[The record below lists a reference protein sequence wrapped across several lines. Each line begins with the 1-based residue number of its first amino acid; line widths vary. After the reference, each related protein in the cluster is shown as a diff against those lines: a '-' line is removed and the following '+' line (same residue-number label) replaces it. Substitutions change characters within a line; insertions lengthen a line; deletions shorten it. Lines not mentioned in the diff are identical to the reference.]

1 MSNNALQQRTGS
13 TYRPFVA
20 GLLSSALAMMGLGLL
35 LSGMVHGVA
44 RPWAGLG
51 FVVSAG
57 LAAVVG
63 ASKTSSA

>member
-1 MSNNALQQRTGS
+1 MSNNTLQQPVDS
-13 TYRPFVA
+13 SYRPFVM
-20 GLLSSALAMMGLGLL
+20 GLLVLGLAMLGLGLL
-35 LSGMVHGVA
+35 LAGMVQGVA

-51 FVVSAG
+51 FVVSAA

>member
-1 MSNNALQQRTGS
+1 MSNNTLQQPAAS
-13 TYRPFVA
+13 YRPFVV
-20 GLLSSALAMMGLGLL
+20 GLLVSGLAMLGVGLL
-35 LSGMVHGVA
+35 LAGLVQGVA

>member
-1 MSNNALQQRTGS
+1 MANNTLQQPANS
-13 TYRPFVA
+13 SYRPLAA
-20 GLLSSALAMMGLGLL
+20 GLALSALAMLGLGLL
-35 LSGMVHGVA
+35 FAGAVQGIA

-51 FVVSAG
+51 FVISAG

>member
-1 MSNNALQQRTGS
+1 MANNTLQQPANAS
-13 TYRPFVA
+13 YRPFVA
-20 GLLSSALAMMGLGLL
+20 GLLLSGLAMLGLGLL
-35 LSGMVHGVA
+35 LAGTIPGIA

>member
-1 MSNNALQQRTGS
+1 MANGTLKQSANPSHA
-13 TYRPFVA
+13 PFVA
-20 GLLSSALAMMGLGLL
+20 GLLMSALAMLGLGLL
-35 LSGMVHGVA
+35 LAGSVEGIAG
-44 RPWAGLG
+44 PWAGLG

>member
-1 MSNNALQQRTGS
+1 MSNDTLKQSENS
-13 TYRPFVA
+13 THVPFVT
-20 GLLSSALAMMGLGLL
+20 GPRVLGLAMLGLGLL
-35 LSGMVHGVA
+35 LAAGVEGVA
-44 RPWAGLG
+44 RPWVGPG

>member
-1 MSNNALQQRTGS
+1 MANDTLKQSASSSYG
-13 TYRPFVA
+13 PFVA
-20 GLLSSALAMMGLGLL
+20 GLSISGLAMLGLGLL
-35 LSGMVHGVA
+35 LAGAVAGVA

>member
-1 MSNNALQQRTGS
+1 MSNNTLQQPTNSSYGS
-13 TYRPFVA
+13 FVA
-20 GLLSSALAMMGLGLL
+20 GLLLSGLAMLGLGLL
-35 LSGMVHGVA
+35 LAGAVQGAA

>member
-1 MSNNALQQRTGS
+1 MSNNTLQQPANS
-13 TYRPFVA
+13 SYRPFV
-20 GLLSSALAMMGLGLL
+20 GGLL
-35 LSGMVHGVA
+35 LSGLAMLGLGLVLAGMVQGVA
-44 RPWAGLG
+44 HPWAGLG

>member
-1 MSNNALQQRTGS
+1 MSNNTLQQPTNSSYG
-13 TYRPFVA
+13 PFVA
-20 GLLSSALAMMGLGLL
+20 GLLLSGLAMLGLGLL
-35 LSGMVHGVA
+35 LAGAVQGVA

>member
-1 MSNNALQQRTGS
+1 MSNNTLRQPADS
-13 TYRPFVA
+13 SYRPFVV
-20 GLLSSALAMMGLGLL
+20 GLLVLGLAMLGLGLL
-35 LSGMVHGVA
+35 LAGMVQGMA

>member
-1 MSNNALQQRTGS
+1 MANNTLQQPANTS
-13 TYRPFVA
+13 YRSFVA
-20 GLLSSALAMMGLGLL
+20 GLLLFGLAMLGLGLVL
-35 LSGMVHGVA
+35 AGAVQGAA
-44 RPWAGLG
+44 RPWMGLG